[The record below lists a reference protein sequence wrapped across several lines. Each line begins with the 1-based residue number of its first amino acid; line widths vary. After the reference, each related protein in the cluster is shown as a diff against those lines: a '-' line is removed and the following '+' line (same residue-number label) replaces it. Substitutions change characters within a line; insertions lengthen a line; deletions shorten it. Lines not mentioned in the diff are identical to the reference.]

1 MVQTRNLISHV
12 ADSRYLKHLLMSLEV
27 IEGKERGRHM
37 RLNEINIKEHM
48 PSEKSVKT
56 YSIATRLT
64 LSLMAMVM
72 FVVLF
77 PIGWSY
83 LETDRQARHTLVA
96 KADETINYL
105 SKILVASWDFDNTV
119 NQLGQR

>member
-1 MVQTRNLISHV
+1 
-12 ADSRYLKHLLMSLEV
+12 
-27 IEGKERGRHM
+27 M

-83 LETDRQARHTLVA
+83 RETDRQARHTLSQKPMRRLIISA
-96 KADETINYL
+96 KSWLLLFGILITLL
-105 SKILVASWDFDNTV
+105 SRL
-119 NQLGQR
+119 LGQR